1 MDNNTKNMLVLG
13 GAALAGGWG
22 GSWAATKLGAHLGYR
37 FGPWGAAAGAMAG
50 SLLGTTI
57 AKKFLES
64 QAIPGL
70 EASFAPES
78 VPEPSGDT

>member
-13 GAALAGGWG
+13 GAAVAGGWG
-22 GSWAATKLGAHLGYR
+22 GSWAATKLGAHLGLR

-57 AKKFLES
+57 AKRFLGP
-64 QAIPGL
+64 QTIPGL
-70 EASFAPES
+70 EATFTPES
-78 VPEPSGDT
+78 VPETTGDT